1 MAGKEVYKN
10 NKTNNRI
17 KSVKCN
23 GCLNV
28 KKNLKNYLV
37 KEIKSNDQ

>member
-1 MAGKEVYKN
+1 MAGKEVHKY
-10 NKTNNRI
+10 NKTNNKI
-17 KSVKCN
+17 KSVKCY

-28 KKNLKNYLV
+28 NKNLKNYLV